1 VCVCVWARVQAKRK
15 QEKEGGSKEV
25 RLFFPT
31 APKTLSAFAKAVL
44 NAGAGGEDAKVVEYK
59 DPAAMSEALLREYK
73 GPRGA
78 LGGEE
83 GDDVGDAKA
92 NVGGAGK
99 ETAGKARKGQGVVG
113 GISKKPLLVRGE
125 GKKAAAAVAAAGGEL
140 KGKGKGK
147 GKGGGVSAGGGMN
160 AGGGKKKGAV
170 KTGGGEKKKS
180 KAS

>member
-1 VCVCVWARVQAKRK
+1 MCVLSLVQAKRK

-78 LGGEE
+78 PGGE
-83 GDDVGDAKA
+83 GGGDVGDAKA

-99 ETAGKARKGQGVVG
+99 ETAGKARKGQGVGG
-113 GISKKPLLVRGE
+113 GISKKPLLVRRE
-125 GKKAAAAVAAAGGEL
+125 DKKAASAAVAAAGGGL
-140 KGKGKGK
+140 KGK

>member
-1 VCVCVWARVQAKRK
+1 MCVLSLVQAKRK

-78 LGGEE
+78 PGGE
-83 GDDVGDAKA
+83 GGGDVGDAKA
-92 NVGGAGK
+92 NVGSAGK
-99 ETAGKARKGQGVVG
+99 ETAGKARKGQGVGG
-113 GISKKPLLVRGE
+113 GISKKPLLGRKE
-125 GKKAAAAVAAAGGEL
+125 GKKAAAAAAAGGGL
-140 KGKGKGK
+140 KGK

-160 AGGGKKKGAV
+160 AGSGKKKGAV